1 MKHIKFAN
9 NDRKGAATV
18 NAVTLREAARRLGI
32 DGQTGYVKGIAEG
45 MGVALFPVGRA
56 LCMSEQGFAKL
67 KTRFPGR
74 TDEAEPA

>member
-1 MKHIKFAN
+1 MKHKKFAN
-9 NDRKGAATV
+9 HDWKGATTV

-67 KTRFPGR
+67 KARFADR
-74 TDEAEPA
+74 TDEIASA